1 VNRAIRIIY
10 SGGIAALVLAAATAA
25 GQEQV
30 RQREQV
36 QQSTQERAGKREI
49 IPGSEL
55 MTAAEREDYR
65 RRFAAAK
72 TDPERNRV
80 RSDHVKAME
89 ERASLR
95 GLKLAVPV
103 PPGSGKK

>member
-1 VNRAIRIIY
+1 
-10 SGGIAALVLAAATAA
+10 
-25 GQEQV
+25 
-30 RQREQV
+30 
-36 QQSTQERAGKREI
+36 
-49 IPGSEL
+49 